1 MKQDKM
7 VEMIDALQILVIKKA
22 ESFDEM
28 HSEEGCQVRQKRG

>member
-22 ESFDEM
+22 ESFDEKT
-28 HSEEGCQVRQKRG
+28 SPEEICALRGEK